1 MHIGKNNDD
10 SCLTKPDSQA
20 MQYPTATATSTWAT
34 AAASAAAI
42 ALAARHFTN

>member
-20 MQYPTATATSTWAT
+20 IQYPT
-34 AAASAAAI
+34 I
-42 ALAARHFTN
+42 ALEARHLTN